1 MSWLTELEKVYDNM
15 IDKKTDDKP
24 APIYH
29 ISNNASVTVVLDGK
43 GNFIKAELI
52 DAKSKDR
59 VTTMPCTDSCASRSS
74 GDDPYPLCDKREYV
88 YGDTE
93 KHGMY
98 MN

>member
-1 MSWLTELEKVYDNM
+1 MSWLTELEKVYDNT

-24 APIYH
+24 APVYH

-52 DAKSKDR
+52 DAKTKDR

-93 KHGMY
+93 KHAQ
-98 MN
+98 